1 MHAVFHTRC
10 LTLNRMGTNLFRVI
24 NKIEILKVIYLKKCS
39 IKKSEGNVLNISTL
53 LPRKIK
59 QRRIAIRMTKKG
71 NFFAS
76 CIIEYAI
83 KTI

>member
-1 MHAVFHTRC
+1 MSHFEQNIS
-10 LTLNRMGTNLFRVI
+10 LGTNIFRVI
-24 NKIEILKVIYLKKCS
+24 NKIEILKVILKKCS

-76 CIIEYAI
+76 CINEYAI